1 MRENIASG
9 TEWESRVGYSR
20 AVKVG
25 DQVFVSGTTAINES
39 GEIVGM
45 GDIYQQTKQCIINI
59 EKALKK
65 AGCTLKEVVRTR
77 TFITDIEQ
85 WEAFGKAHQE
95 FFGEVNPAAT
105 LVEVSRLIHPDL
117 LIEIEADAVINSENE

>member
-1 MRENIASG
+1 MRENIVSG

-25 DQVFVSGTTAINES
+25 AHVFVSGTTAVDES
-39 GEIVGM
+39 GEIM
-45 GDIYQQTKQCIINI
+45 GREDVYQQTRQCISNI

-65 AGCTLKEVVRTR
+65 AGSTLKDVVRTR
-77 TFITDIEQ
+77 AFITDIEQ

-95 FFGEVNPAAT
+95 FFGEVKPAAT
-105 LVEVSRLIHPDL
+105 LVEVSQLIHPEL
-117 LIEIEADAVINSENE
+117 LIEIEADAVINSED